1 MSALLPIDALPTDT
15 VPAVHTET
23 AASEVGAPTL
33 AAQANA
39 AGLSV
44 LAASA
49 WPESADDVAAPA
61 LAGFVSSSFSPVAA
75 EVARRCLQRRP
86 IRHPDPD
93 LATATA
99 TGLIVVSALGDID
112 SARRVATAVDSG
124 GRIAPLMF
132 FQCVPNAVAG
142 YIATRWRLTGPVV
155 CLGGAG
161 AALDAAGL
169 LLEDGDADEVL
180 VIRVAQAATELD
192 RDNADAV
199 LVTAGVPQDERGRT

>member
-1 MSALLPIDALPTDT
+1 VNALLPVDTAPAPLTDA
-15 VPAVHTET
+15 AISET
-23 AASEVGAPTL
+23 SDPTL
-33 AAQANA
+33 VARAAA
-39 AGLSV
+39 AGLIV
-44 LAASA
+44 LAVSA

-61 LAGFVSSSFSPVAA
+61 LAGFVSSSFSPIAA

-86 IRHPDPD
+86 VPVQGTDP
-93 LATATA
+93 A
-99 TGLIVVSALGDID
+99 TGLIIVSALGDFD
-112 SARRVATAVDSG
+112 SARRVAQAVDSG

-142 YIATRWRLTGPVV
+142 YIATRWCLTGPVV
-155 CLGGAG
+155 CLGGEG

-192 RDNADAV
+192 RDSADAI
-199 LVTAGVPQDERGRT
+199 LLAAGVPQHERGRT